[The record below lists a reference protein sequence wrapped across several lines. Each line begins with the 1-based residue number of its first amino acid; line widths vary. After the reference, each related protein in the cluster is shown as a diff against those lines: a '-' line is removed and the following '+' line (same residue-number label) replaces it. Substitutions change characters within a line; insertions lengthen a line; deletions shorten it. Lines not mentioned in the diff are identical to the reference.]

1 MHKFSVVTIVKGR
14 RKQLAN
20 LLESIKASTLLPV
33 DVQVICMDNTDGIIK
48 PDSLDVNLHLF
59 NDTHNLPLAAARNA
73 GIAATKTDK
82 VIFIDVDCLVSPTLF
97 ENMLAH
103 LTAEAI
109 ITAYPL
115 YLSNVPENGDFT
127 ALKQLAVPHPS
138 RQTIPAGQ
146 PVNHLQF
153 WSLIF
158 AVKKPTF
165 QKIGCFDE
173 TFIGYG
179 AEDTDFAMT
188 FNKAN
193 IKLIFVNDCVL
204 HQYHDKYD
212 PPLNYFESIIEN
224 ATRYKQKWGVLP
236 MRRWLSAFEK
246 MGLIIINENDEITV
260 YSKPTDEQL
269 KNSISKNP
277 Y

>member
-1 MHKFSVVTIVKGR
+1 MYNFSVVTIVKGR

-20 LLESIKASTLLPV
+20 LLESIKTSTLLPF
-33 DVQVICMDNTDGIIK
+33 DIQVICMDNLEGIIK
-48 PDSLDVNLHLF
+48 PEGLDINFHLINDS
-59 NDTHNLPLAAARNA
+59 HNLPLAAARNT
-73 GIAATKTDK
+73 GIAATKTDS

-97 ENMLAH
+97 ENMLSQ
-103 LTAEAI
+103 LKGDNI

-115 YLSNVPENGDFT
+115 YLSEVPEGGSFD
-127 ALKQLAVPHPS
+127 ALKEKAVPHPT

-146 PVNHLQF
+146 PVEHLQF

-158 AVKKPTF
+158 AVQKPAF
-165 QKIGCFDE
+165 QKIGGFDE
-173 TFIGYG
+173 TFVGYG

-188 FNKAN
+188 FNKAT
-193 IKLIFVNDCVL
+193 IKLIFVKDYVL

-224 ATRYKQKWGVLP
+224 ANRYKQKWGVLP
-236 MRRWLSAFEK
+236 MRRWLSAFEN
-246 MGLIIINENDEITV
+246 MGLINITAADDIKIHV
-260 YSKPTDEQL
+260 SPTDEQI
-269 KNSISKNP
+269 KGSISQNP